1 MQKHS
6 WKQTLYLSQW
16 LKRQYF
22 SIRVSLIDTAFVLY
36 PFLQWQIKIN
46 KNKTELEQLC
56 EQMH

>member
-16 LKRQYF
+16 LNRQYF